1 MSSKHRFATE
11 EIEKFSTLDLIS
23 ELKRRYQVLSR
34 PERSCVILGAPN
46 SGVSSEAG
54 FLRKEWGLCSIK
66 REDFLPK
73 DDTDLNVG
81 LNKLSEEISS
91 FRCRRGFAIQHFP
104 QSSSEA
110 ALLDQMISAKHE
122 KRKDYKVILLTM
134 PHETDEERVESEKT
148 LTSRAT
154 GHLVH
159 QPSGRCYNSNV
170 SELAPQTANVDDITG
185 EPLVCPKN
193 DLSGLAYRIKTWWQT
208 QEPSIA
214 SYYGSRAQK
223 VDAAKSRDQVSKD
236 VSRILLTTTCA
247 MSGLSGD
254 RTETPISI
262 LQDRE

>member
-34 PERSCVILGAPN
+34 PERSCVILGAPY
-46 SGVSSEAG
+46 SGVSTVAG
-54 FLRKEWGLCSIK
+54 FLRKEWGLCSIR

-91 FRCRRGFAIQHFP
+91 FRCRRGFAIQNFP

-110 ALLDQMISAKHE
+110 ALLEKMISAKHE

-134 PHETDEERVESEKT
+134 PHETDAERVESEKT

-159 QPSGRCYNSNV
+159 QPSGRVYNSNV

-193 DLSGLAYRIKTWWQT
+193 DLSGFTSRMKTWWQT

-214 SYYGSRAQK
+214 SFYGTRAQK
-223 VDAAKSRDQVSKD
+223 VDAAKSRDHVSMD
-236 VSRILLTTTCA
+236 VSRTLLTTTSTMDDLFVDA
-247 MSGLSGD
+247 
-254 RTETPISI
+254 TETPISI
-262 LQDRE
+262 PRDRE